1 MLWCE
6 VGLMM
11 GSVGDID
18 DTWLFGTNIGNTCIL
33 SFLFSMNFL
42 HKMAAL
48 PLKQIVIRTT

>member
-1 MLWCE
+1 
-6 VGLMM
+6 MM

-33 SFLFSMNFL
+33 SLRFSMNFL

-48 PLKQIVIRTT
+48 PLTQIVIRRA